1 MVSGELESDSYTV
14 NENEGTVEVCL
25 VKTRETTQSISVDIT
40 AGESSPVDA
49 VGMLLLP
56 ITYTGLSCWWL
67 NYSFLFHRW

>member
-1 MVSGELESDSYTV
+1 MVSVELESGSYTV

-25 VKTRETTQSISVDIT
+25 VKTGETTQSISVDIA

-56 ITYTGLSCWWL
+56 ITYIAL
-67 NYSFLFHRW
+67 